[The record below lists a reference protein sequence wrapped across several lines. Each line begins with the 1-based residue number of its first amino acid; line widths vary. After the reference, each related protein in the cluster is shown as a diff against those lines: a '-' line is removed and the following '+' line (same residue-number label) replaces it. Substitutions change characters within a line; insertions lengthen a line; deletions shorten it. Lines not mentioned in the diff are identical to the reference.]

1 MQFKYYLGIDV
12 AKHRHQGAIVD
23 AEGNLVLRGVSFPNT
38 WDGFQRL
45 KSITARLGPPS
56 QFLSGMESTGHYWL
70 NLYYALKEHGFHA
83 VVINPLTTAHIS
95 QGHIRKTKTDRVDAV
110 VIANQLRVGH
120 YKPAIVPD
128 EYAFRLRQLTR
139 LRWKLATLA
148 CNLKNRI
155 VGCVDRYFPEYQTV
169 FKPLWLASSRRLL
182 EVAPLPGDILSMG
195 RGELAE
201 LLRSA
206 SHGRFSQDK
215 ADQVSNLA
223 QASFGLQLAPDA
235 GRIEMRCL
243 MTLLSQIEQHM
254 QALEDQAK
262 TLLAQRP
269 QFLTTIIGIKELT
282 AATIIGE
289 IGDIRY
295 FQSPKELVAFAGL
308 DPSTFQTGSFT
319 GTRGR
324 ISKRG
329 NAYLRR
335 SLWVAALVASISNP
349 ALRPYYLRLRRAGKH
364 HLHAVTATARK
375 LTHIVWRILKDNRP
389 FDPTRTA

>member
-1 MQFKYYLGIDV
+1 MQFDYYLGIDI

-23 AEGNLVLRGVSFPNT
+23 PEGNLLLRGISFANS
-38 WDGFQRL
+38 WEGFQRL
-45 KSITARLGPPS
+45 VSATARLGPPS

-70 NLYYALKEHGFHA
+70 NLYYALKEHGFHP
-83 VVINPLTTAHIS
+83 VVINPLSTAHIS
-95 QGHIRKTKTDRVDAV
+95 QGRIRKTKTDRVDAV

-139 LRWKLATLA
+139 LRWKLSTLA
-148 CNLKNRI
+148 CNLRNRI
-155 VGCVDRYFPEYQTV
+155 VGCVDRYFPEYETL

-182 EVAPLPGDILSMG
+182 QVAPLPDDILAMG
-195 RGELAE
+195 QGELAE

-206 SHGRFSQDK
+206 SHGRFSQEK

-223 QASFGLQLAPDA
+223 QASFGLRLAPDA
-235 GRIEMRCL
+235 GRIEIRCL

-254 QALEDQAK
+254 RALEAEAN
-262 TLLAQRP
+262 TVLAQRP
-269 QFLTTIIGIKELT
+269 QFLTTIAGIKELT
-282 AATIIGE
+282 AASIIGE

-295 FQSPKELVAFAGL
+295 FDSPKELVAFAGL
-308 DPSTFQTGSFT
+308 DPSTFQTGSFI
-319 GTRGR
+319 GTRAR

-335 SLWVAALVASISNP
+335 SLWVAAMVASMKNP
-349 ALRPYYLRLRRAGKH
+349 AFRPFYLRLRGAGKH
-364 HLHAVTATARK
+364 HLLAVTATARK
-375 LTHIVWRILKDNRP
+375 LTHVVWRMLKDNRP
-389 FDPTRTA
+389 FDPTRLA